1 MSGDYYSP
9 ALQMATDEGKD
20 RTAENRVRDLVEENE
35 RLRRRLSL
43 LSQLSR
49 HISSNLDPR
58 TILRDIVESACQL
71 TSARYGALGIF
82 DKSGRISEFVTH
94 SVTAEERERIG
105 PPPQGL
111 GILGLLEHTQ
121 RPLRLADLSRHPRS
135 VGFPPG
141 HPPMKTFLGAPIR
154 YRDEHLGNLYLTEKA
169 EGQEFTAED
178 EDLLVLFAAQA
189 GAAVHNA
196 QLYQEVQQHAAQMG
210 QFAREVELVHAVTRL
225 AVSTLDMDEVLQRTL
240 PVVLQGTGADAAEI
254 WVLDSQTGVLEL
266 KAQRSGP
273 DGQFFERQAF
283 KLGEGLPGLA
293 AQSLEPVICLDIA
306 SDPRFLRGRLVKA
319 GFRAFRAF
327 PITFQGRPLGALCV
341 ACRDPLRLGERHN
354 RLLARMA
361 DELAIAIQNAQLFRR
376 EQEARA
382 AAEAAQRAL
391 SESEARFRLLAE
403 NAQDVIYR
411 YRLSTAP
418 GFEYISPSAIAVTG
432 YTPEE
437 FYADPG
443 LITRM
448 VHPED
453 RPLLEALVSAP
464 SPSGQSVVLR
474 WEHKDGRT
482 VWTEQRIVPIL
493 DEAGA
498 LVAMEAIVRDITER
512 KRAEEELEALR
523 RDFLGMV
530 SHDLK
535 SPLAAIKSIASS
547 ALMEQGPRDS
557 DTLLQCLR
565 SIDEETDRMTELV
578 GNLLDMSRIE
588 AGAMPLDPEECHLAD
603 IVSESVRHMER
614 SRAGG
619 RHRVNIQ
626 VPLELPQV
634 YADFDQMVRVVT
646 NLLSNAIKYSPEG
659 SEIWVRS
666 YLDSRSAAVIVTEVQ
681 DQGIGIPENEIG
693 KLFTKFY
700 RVTTRQGRGR
710 PGSGL
715 GLAICKAIVEAHGG
729 RIWVQSQPGKG
740 STFYFSLPASLP
752 GAGGQARGPLASPM
766 S

>member
-1 MSGDYYSP
+1 
-9 ALQMATDEGKD
+9 MATGEDRD
-20 RTAENRVRDLVEENE
+20 RTRETRVRELVEENE

-49 HISSNLDPR
+49 QISSNLDPR
-58 TILRDIVESACQL
+58 SVLQEIVESACQL
-71 TSARYGALGIF
+71 TSAQYGALGIF

-94 SVTAEERERIG
+94 GVTAEERERIG

-121 RPLRLADLSRHPRS
+121 QPLRLADLSRHPRS
-135 VGFPPG
+135 AGFPPG
-141 HPPMKTFLGAPIR
+141 HPTMKTFLGAPIR
-154 YRDEHLGNLYLTEKA
+154 YRDEHLGNLYLTEKS

-196 QLYQEVQQHAAQMG
+196 QLYQEVQQNAEQMG
-210 QFAREVELVHAVTRL
+210 QFAREMELVHAVTRL
-225 AVSTLDMDEVLQRTL
+225 AVSTLDIDEVLQRTL

-254 WVLDSQTGVLEL
+254 WVLNPQTGVLEL
-266 KAQRSGP
+266 KAQRSDP
-273 DGQFFERQAF
+273 DGQYGQFFERRTF

-306 SDPRFLRGRLVKA
+306 SDPRFLRGRLVQA

-361 DELAIAIQNAQLFRR
+361 DELAIAVQNAQLFRR

-411 YRLSTAP
+411 YRLSPTP
-418 GFEYISPSAIAVTG
+418 GFEYISPSVIAVTG

-437 FYADPG
+437 FYADPD
-443 LITRM
+443 LSTRM

-453 RPLLEALVSAP
+453 RPLLEALP

-474 WEHKDGRT
+474 WERKDGRT
-482 VWTEQRIVPIL
+482 IWTEQRIVPIF
-493 DEAGA
+493 DDAGA
-498 LVAMEAIVRDITER
+498 LVAMEGIVRDITER

-535 SPLAAIKSIASS
+535 SPLAAIKSITSS
-547 ALMEQGPRDS
+547 ALMEQGPRDP

-619 RHRVNIQ
+619 RHRIDIQ

-659 SEIWVRS
+659 SEIRVRS
-666 YLDSRSAAVIVTEVQ
+666 YLDPRSAAVIVTEVQ

-752 GAGGQARGPLASPM
+752 GVGGQARGPLASPL

>member
-1 MSGDYYSP
+1 MDTTGDS
-9 ALQMATDEGKD
+9 ALC
-20 RTAENRVRDLVEENE
+20 NLIEENE
-35 RLRRRLSL
+35 RLRRHLAL
-43 LSQLSR
+43 LGQLSR
-49 HISSNLDPR
+49 QISSNLDPS
-58 TILRDIVESACQL
+58 TVLRDIVDAACQL
-71 TSARYGALGIF
+71 TLARYGALGVF
-82 DKSGRISEFVTH
+82 DDSGRITEFVTH
-94 SVTAEERERIG
+94 GVTPEERERIG

-111 GILGLLEHTQ
+111 GILGLLQQTQ
-121 RPLRLADLSRHPRS
+121 QPLRLADLSLHPRS

-169 EGQEFTAED
+169 GGQEFTPED
-178 EDLLVLFAAQA
+178 ENLLVLFAAQA

-196 QLYQEVQQHAAQMG
+196 RLHQEVQRREAEMG
-210 QFAREVELVHAVTRL
+210 QFAREVELIHAVTRL
-225 AVSTLDMDEVLQRTL
+225 AVSTLDIDEVLERAL
-240 PVVLQGTGADAAEI
+240 PMVLQGTRADAAEI
-254 WVLDSQTGVLEL
+254 WIANPQTGMLEL
-266 KAQRSGP
+266 KAQRGGP
-273 DGQFFERQAF
+273 AQPFFERRAF
-283 KLGEGLPGLA
+283 KLGEGLPGVA
-293 AQSLEPVICLDIA
+293 AQGMEPVICLDIGK
-306 SDPRFLRGRLVKA
+306 DPRFVRTGLLEA

-327 PITFQGRPLGALCV
+327 PIAFQGRPLGALCV
-341 ACRDPLRLGERHN
+341 ACRDPSRLSERHN

-361 DELAIAIQNAQLFRR
+361 DELAIAVQNAQLFRR
-376 EQEARA
+376 EQQARA
-382 AAEAAQRAL
+382 TAEAAQRAL

-411 YRLSTAP
+411 YRISPRP
-418 GFEYISPSAIAVTG
+418 GFEYVSPSAVAVTG

-437 FYADPG
+437 FYADPDLG
-443 LITRM
+443 ARL
-448 VHPED
+448 VHPDD
-453 RPLLEALVSAP
+453 RPLLEALSSGP

-474 WEHKDGRT
+474 WGRKDGQT
-482 VWTEQRIVPIL
+482 VWMEQRLVPIF

-498 LVAMEAIVRDITER
+498 LVAIEGIARDITER

-535 SPLAAIKSIASS
+535 SPLAAIKSITSS
-547 ALMEQGPRDS
+547 LLMEHGPREV
-557 DTLLQCLR
+557 DTLLQYLR
-565 SIDEETDRMTELV
+565 SIDEETDWMTELV

-603 IVSESVRHMER
+603 IVSESVRHVER
-614 SRAGG
+614 SRSGG
-619 RHRVNIQ
+619 RHRLGIQ
-626 VPLELPQV
+626 VPLELPQL

-659 SEIWVRS
+659 SEIRIRS
-666 YLDSRSAAVIVTEVQ
+666 YLDPRSTSLIITEVQ

-700 RVTTRQGRGR
+700 RVTTQQGRGR

-729 RIWVQSQPGKG
+729 RIWVQSQLGKG
-740 STFYFSLPASLP
+740 STFYFSLPASLSDV
-752 GAGGQARGPLASPM
+752 GGQPRGPIASPL